1 MKGGVRLAIKSLYEE
16 YKHDVF
22 TYLVSLTHDSLLAE
36 DLVSDTFLGAIR
48 SLPRFRGDSDIRT
61 WLFSIA
67 RYKWYEHL
75 RRAKP
80 TISLD
85 DLAERYL
92 CRESDLEDLSIQR
105 ETAQKVLQVL
115 DSEQPRTKDIVL
127 MRIEGYSFFEIARKH
142 GISESSARVIDH
154 RAKKRIRDVLAKEG
168 VSYE

>member
-1 MKGGVRLAIKSLYEE
+1 MKGAVRLAIKSLYEE

-48 SLPRFRGDSDIRT
+48 SLPRFKGNSDIKT

-67 RYKWYEHL
+67 RHKWYEYL
-75 RRAKP
+75 RKTTP

-92 CRESDLEDLSIQR
+92 RNDSDPESSAINRELVRRMLR
-105 ETAQKVLQVL
+105 LL
-115 DSEQPRTKDIVL
+115 DNEPARTKDVVL
-127 MRIEGYSFFEIARKH
+127 MRIEGYSFSEIAHKH
-142 GISESSARVIDH
+142 GISESSARVLDH
-154 RAKKRIRDVLAKEG
+154 RAKKRVRDVLAKEG